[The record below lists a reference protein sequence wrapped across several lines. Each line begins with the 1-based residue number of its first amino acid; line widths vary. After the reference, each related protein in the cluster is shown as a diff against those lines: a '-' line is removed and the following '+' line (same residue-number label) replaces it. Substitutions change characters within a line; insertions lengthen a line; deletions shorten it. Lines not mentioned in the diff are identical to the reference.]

1 MIPLMLLPVSIFYQP
16 GQQTTASSRLT
27 PTTIM
32 NAVNLTSNTAQNS
45 SSVDTNNVPKKSLKI
60 TLTTGLGTISDY
72 MVKITALSSQADSG
86 YAEIVSEYYEANGTY
101 HWYLEDVA
109 RYFMVQAQSLGTA
122 DGSNYVTVTVGLE
135 GIS

>member
-1 MIPLMLLPVSIFYQP
+1 MIALLTPAFIFYQP

-32 NAVNLTSNTAQNS
+32 NAVNHTTSVAQNS
-45 SSVDTNNVPKKSLKI
+45 SSVDTNNVPKKALKI
-60 TLTTGLGTISDY
+60 TLTSTGTIADY
-72 MVKITALSSQADSG
+72 MFKITALSSQIDGS
-86 YAEIVSEYYEANGTY
+86 YAEIVSEFYEANGTY

-109 RYFMVQAQSLGTA
+109 RYFMIQAQSLGTA
-122 DGSNYVTVTVGLE
+122 DVNNYITCTVVLE

>member
-1 MIPLMLLPVSIFYQP
+1 MIFLPAFIFYQP

-32 NAVNLTSNTAQNS
+32 NAVNLTSDAAVNS
-45 SSVDTNNVPKKSLKI
+45 SSVDTNNVPKKSLNI
-60 TLTTGLGTISDY
+60 TLATGLGTISNY

-86 YAEIVSEYYEANGTY
+86 YAEIVSEFYEANGTY

-109 RYFMVQAQSLGTA
+109 RYFMVQVRSLGTA
-122 DGSNYVTVTVGLE
+122 DPANYITVTVVLE

>member
-1 MIPLMLLPVSIFYQP
+1 MIPLFPLFPLSIFYQP

-32 NAVNLTSNTAQNS
+32 NAVNLTSSAAQNS

-60 TLTTGLGTISDY
+60 TLASTGTISNY

-86 YAEIVSEYYEANGTY
+86 YAEIVSEFYEANGTY

-109 RYFMVQAQSLGTA
+109 RYFMIQALSLGTA
-122 DGSNYVTVTVGLE
+122 DGSNYVTVTVVLE

>member
-1 MIPLMLLPVSIFYQP
+1 MIFLPAFIFYQP
-16 GQQTTASSRLT
+16 GPQTTASSRLT

-32 NAVNLTSNTAQNS
+32 NAVNLTSSTAQNS

-60 TLTTGLGTISDY
+60 TLATGLGTISNY
-72 MVKITALSSQADSG
+72 LVKVTALSSHADSG
-86 YAEIVSEYYEANGTY
+86 YAEIVSEFYEANGTY

-109 RYFMVQAQSLGTA
+109 RYFMVQVQSLGTA
-122 DGSNYVTVTVGLE
+122 DGGNYVTATVVLE

>member
-1 MIPLMLLPVSIFYQP
+1 MIPIALIPLNIFYQP

-32 NAVNLTSNTAQNS
+32 NAVNLTSSTAQNS
-45 SSVDTNNVPKKSLKI
+45 SVVDTNNVPKKSLKV
-60 TLTTGLGTISDY
+60 TLTSSGTISDY
-72 MVKITALSSQADSG
+72 IVKLTALSSQIDGS
-86 YAEIVSEYYEANGTY
+86 YAEIVSEFYEANGTY
-101 HWYLEDVA
+101 HWYLEDVG

-122 DGSNYVTVTVGLE
+122 DGSHYVTVTIVLE